1 LAVYIEDDE
10 NKLNILIKCIKQLR
24 NIYNNETIV
33 IVDNKSKNNTWYDL
47 AKSLNI
53 YIIRNNSELYRYE
66 IGAYNLALKY
76 FRAEKYLCIQGTI
89 FFNDKI
95 QEVLDE
101 NKEDAYAFLTVNG
114 YEWTDNLTRYNA
126 NKYLNMCNI
135 DDWNNE
141 PLVLWNCFYCN
152 NYYMD
157 SLINSG
163 LLDLRCN
170 NKDLS
175 CAYERIHGT
184 YMYRKLNNIKTINK
198 NTYEKYFL
206 GQL

>member
-1 LAVYIEDDE
+1 
-10 NKLNILIKCIKQLR
+10 
-24 NIYNNETIV
+24 
-33 IVDNKSKNNTWYDL
+33 
-47 AKSLNI
+47 
-53 YIIRNNSELYRYE
+53 
-66 IGAYNLALKY
+66 
-76 FRAEKYLCIQGTI
+76 
-89 FFNDKI
+89 
-95 QEVLDE
+95 
-101 NKEDAYAFLTVNG
+101 
-114 YEWTDNLTRYNA
+114 
-126 NKYLNMCNI
+126 
-135 DDWNNE
+135 
-141 PLVLWNCFYCN
+141 
-152 NYYMD
+152 MD